1 MKEYGYAHQNQQSMK
16 DALAF
21 VKGVEVEFEDKGD
34 KYDEFLNVMNDFK
47 TLRIDA
53 EGAKARLDELF
64 KEHRHLIMRFNSLT
78 LKGSHFTK
86 HGYETEEEED
96 MEILD
101 KLEKLESALQL
112 ILEILVIK
120 KKEA

>member
-1 MKEYGYAHQNQQSMK
+1 MKEYGYAHQNLQSMK

-21 VKGVEVEFEDKGD
+21 VKGLEVEFEDKGD

-47 TLRIDA
+47 SLRIDA
-53 EGAKARLDELF
+53 EGAKATLEELF

-78 LKGSHFTK
+78 LKGSQITK
-86 HGYETEEEED
+86 HGYEAEEEED

-101 KLEKLESALQL
+101 KLEKLESALEL
-112 ILEILVIK
+112 ILEVLMIK